1 MKLVV
6 RIRVVMVLQ
15 EVEEPKA
22 HTGNTVM
29 DVTPK
34 ASSIGYGLRNQ
45 YSVVPSCVQTCT
57 LQQGSS
63 LFHSEW
69 TRDDTS
75 GLFTVMC
82 GEVA

>member
-45 YSVVPSCVQTCT
+45 YSVVPPVFKHVHCSKVV
-57 LQQGSS
+57 LSS
-63 LFHSEW
+63 IQNG
-69 TRDDTS
+69 D
-75 GLFTVMC
+75 VMILVDC
-82 GEVA
+82 SQ